1 MTMSELGS
9 KLDDLI
15 AVNDYEVWKGYKAG
29 ADRQQADNHATE
41 QYARFPVRLRK
52 DDCSAYPESLV
63 CDVALPVAGK
73 VIAGPRWR
81 LRHNTARERFMDP
94 DLARAAVWVDTGIAC
109 ATLPLTGKLSQK
121 ERRKGQGTP

>member
-1 MTMSELGS
+1 MTMSEHGS

-52 DDCSAYPESLV
+52 DDVQPT
-63 CDVALPVAGK
+63 
-73 VIAGPRWR
+73 R
-81 LRHNTARERFMDP
+81 
-94 DLARAAVWVDTGIAC
+94 RA
-109 ATLPLTGKLSQK
+109 
-121 ERRKGQGTP
+121 